1 MTFSIIARDS
11 KTGQFGVAVQT
22 HWFAVGAI
30 VPWAETGVGAVATQG
45 SAEHSY
51 GPLGLALMRA
61 GKTAQQALDALLA
74 ADPDRDTRQVAMVD
88 AKGGVAAH
96 TGRRCIAEAGDVTG
110 DGFSA
115 QGNLLAS
122 SKVCEKMAAAFGAAK
137 GDLPQRLIEA
147 LEAGE
152 DAGGDVRGK
161 QSAAL
166 LVVPGPDNPLGSDAI
181 VDVRVDDHDRPLREL
196 RRIFTV
202 RRAYQW
208 LSEALHAIKGSDI
221 AEARR
226 IYVDL
231 RGLVVGTREPLFW
244 YATALAK
251 AGHVDEALVT
261 FGEVF
266 AVEPV
271 WKELIDRLVVSG
283 DFPDDSKIIQKV
295 KALPA
300 GAEAKKGKR

>member
-11 KTGQFGVAVQT
+11 KTGQLGVAVQS
-22 HWFAVGAI
+22 HWFGVGAV
-30 VPWAETGVGAVATQG
+30 VPWAETGIGAVATQA
-45 SAEHSY
+45 SAELSY
-51 GPLGLALMRA
+51 GPLGLTLMRA
-61 GKTAQQALDALLA
+61 GKPAQQVLDALLA
-74 ADPDRDTRQVAMVD
+74 ADPDRDIRQVAMID
-88 AKGGVAAH
+88 AQGRVAVH
-96 TGRRCIAEAGDVTG
+96 TGRRCIAEAGHVVG
-110 DGFSA
+110 DGFCT

-122 SKVCEKMAAAFGAAK
+122 GDVWGKMADAFKAAK
-137 GDLPQRLIEA
+137 GDLPERLVEA

-152 DAGGDVRGK
+152 DAGGDVRGR

-166 LVVPGPDNPLGSDAI
+166 LVMPGPEDPLGSDAI
-181 VDVRVDDHDRPLREL
+181 VSLRVDDHARPLREL
-196 RRIFTV
+196 RRVFTV
-202 RRAYQW
+202 WRAYQW
-208 LSEALHAIKGSDI
+208 LSEAVHAIESGNI

-226 IYVDL
+226 LYVDL

-244 YATALAK
+244 YAKALVE

-271 WKELIDRLVVSG
+271 WKDLIDRLVASG
-283 DFPDDSKIIQKV
+283 HFPDDPKIIQKV

-300 GAEAKKGKR
+300 GTGPKKAGI